1 MHVTQRFIE
10 QKDLFVNL
18 PTGYGKSLMFQIAQ
32 FVASFVLREQLESPI
47 TIIISH
53 KSWSVSI
60 FLLLLTRDSTYFI
73 LHSLL

>member
-10 QKDLFVNL
+10 QKDVFVNL

-32 FVASFVLREQLESPI
+32 FFASFVLRESPI
-47 TIIISH
+47 IIIISH

-60 FLLLLTRDSTYFI
+60 LLLLLTRDSTYFI
-73 LHSLL
+73 LHSFL

>member
-1 MHVTQRFIE
+1 MLHNVFIE
-10 QKDLFVNL
+10 QKNVFVNL

-47 TIIISH
+47 IIIISH

-60 FLLLLTRDSTYFI
+60 LLLLLTRDSTYFI
-73 LHSLL
+73 LHSFL